1 MVRQEQVSILCNVS
15 GCMQS
20 YSLYAG
26 KTMTA
31 NAVANFLGKKV
42 LLLTVS
48 LLAERELT
56 KVDRLSCTH
65 DGTVLMYTVGAVTVS
80 LQRG

>member
-1 MVRQEQVSILCNVS
+1 MDHQEQVVVCVCVCVCVTLLSCI
-15 GCMQS
+15 
-20 YSLYAG
+20 G

-56 KVDRLSCTH
+56 KV
-65 DGTVLMYTVGAVTVS
+65 VS
-80 LQRG
+80 ANHYFH